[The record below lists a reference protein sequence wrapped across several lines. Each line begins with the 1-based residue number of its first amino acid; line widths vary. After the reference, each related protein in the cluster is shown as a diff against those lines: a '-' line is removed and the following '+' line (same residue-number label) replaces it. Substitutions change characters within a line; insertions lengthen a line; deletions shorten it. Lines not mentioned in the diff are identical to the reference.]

1 MKIPIFQMHRSEEPH
16 PGGRPGQ
23 PGEPFQ
29 ISAAAASA
37 AAVSASA
44 ELHRLRERI
53 LGRIYLAA
61 AALGLA
67 ALLANLP
74 VLTRQGS
81 WQGAWVFALA
91 YLLLLIA
98 GFLPAVRYRLSY
110 QVRAALL
117 LLVLFGA
124 GLLTLV
130 QNGLYGSGRV
140 FLLALPIFSA
150 ILLDGSQSYG
160 NLGFGRAGRMVGLG
174 LSIGGLAVVAA
185 LMLTGYLPAPV
196 LAPGTGNDS
205 LASWTAALF
214 SFSLLAAG
222 SVLALGA
229 LLDGLR
235 TSLEKQSRL
244 SAGLATERQRLE
256 ENVRQRTA
264 DLERRLAQLRTA
276 AEIAGSIHSPDFAA
290 RHSDERSSTGVNL
303 PELLSRVCE
312 LVRERFNLYYVGVF
326 LVETADAQT
335 AYRADAQTAYRADAQ
350 TAYRGE
356 DSNAASATGSSR
368 LAGGGSR
375 QAAAS
380 PVNRGDA
387 SSSPGRQYAVLA
399 AGTGAAGRA
408 MLAEGH
414 RLLVGGDSMIG
425 TAIATQQPRIAL
437 DVANAALMGQEAV
450 RFNNPH
456 LPRTRS
462 ELALPILSR
471 ATSPVP
477 PFSEQARAEAGTQA
491 GIATTAD
498 AKTAYLADAK
508 TAYLADAKTAYRALG
523 AMTIQSS
530 AEAAFD
536 QDDILVLQGIA
547 DSLAGAIENSRLLAE
562 TRRGLEEIQRLHRQY
577 LEQAWAVSLADT
589 PAEALEARWETGAA
603 LEAEPAVKL
612 DIPIQLRGQTIGSLA
627 LEGNTSWSGEQRLLV
642 EAVANQAALAL
653 ENARL
658 LAETRRKAEQERL
671 SAQLASRMWAAQD
684 IDSILQTALLEL
696 AQALNASEAEIELD
710 V

>member
-335 AYRADAQTAYRADAQ
+335 AYRADAQTAYR
-350 TAYRGE
+350 GE

-408 MLAEGH
+408 MLVEGH

>member
-335 AYRADAQTAYRADAQ
+335 AYRADAQTAYR
-350 TAYRGE
+350 GE

-491 GIATTAD
+491 GIATT
-498 AKTAYLADAK
+498 ADAK